1 MGNLKELRLKRGLT
15 QKQVADA
22 LKVTRPTVVYW
33 EQGKAHPQAKH
44 IKPLARI
51 LRCKISDLLP

>member
-1 MGNLKELRLKRGLT
+1 LKRGLT

-22 LKVTRPTVVYW
+22 LNVTRPTIVYW
-33 EQGKAHPQAKH
+33 EQGKANPQARH